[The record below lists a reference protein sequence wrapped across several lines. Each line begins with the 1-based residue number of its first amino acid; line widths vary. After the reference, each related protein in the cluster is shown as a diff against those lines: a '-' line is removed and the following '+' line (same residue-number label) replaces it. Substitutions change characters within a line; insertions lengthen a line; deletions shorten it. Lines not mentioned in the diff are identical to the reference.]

1 MAIQFLNSLELNYL
15 EVKELRIENLASAP
29 GSGNL
34 AGNVL
39 YNTTLNKF
47 GYYNGTQW
55 VYLATDVVGTANG
68 TYIDVSN
75 TGTTNA
81 PTITADLSATGT
93 PDATKYLRGDNTWSL
108 ISGIYAW
115 DIAGDTGSETIVNG
129 DTVTFAGGTN
139 VTTAYDTGTNTLT
152 INSTDQFTGTVTS
165 ITAGVGLTGGVITT
179 SGTITLDYDGTDNYI
194 LANPNGSAT
203 VESVSSINFNHD
215 ADDNVYSTEL
225 GDIPVDALTLVKTY
239 IDNAT
244 AGGLIYQGGYN
255 ASTNTPDLTTSPNS
269 IEKGWTYTVTA
280 DGTFFGEQLRVGDVL
295 IAEIDNPTN
304 LTNWTTVQNNIDL
317 ATAGTDATA
326 VRGIAGFSSTDFT
339 VSSTGFVELVA
350 AASSKSIK
358 VVLNSANS
366 GVSVA
371 TAGGV
376 TTYTIDVSNASIFG
390 ATATAD
396 NIMVEVIEVS
406 SGSTVY
412 VESVRASAN
421 VGLKFL
427 TSPGEGD
434 YYALLH
440 NVA

>member
-55 VYLATDVVGTANG
+55 VYLATDVVGTSNG

-93 PDATKYLRGDNTWSL
+93 PDATKYLRGDNTWSP
-108 ISGIYAW
+108 ISGIYSW

-165 ITAGVGLTGGVITT
+165 ITAGVGLTGGTITT

-194 LANPNGSAT
+194 LANPNGSVTA
-203 VESVSSINFNHD
+203 ESDDSINISWNG
-215 ADDNVYSTEL
+215 DDDVYTTTL
-225 GDIPVDALTLVKTY
+225 GDIPVDALTNVKTY

-295 IAEIDNPTN
+295 IAEVDDPSA
-304 LTNWTTVQNNIDL
+304 LADWTTVQNNIDL

-339 VSSTGFVELVA
+339 VSASGFVELAVA
-350 AASSKSIK
+350 PSSKSIK
-358 VVLNSANS
+358 IVLNSANS

-412 VESVRASAN
+412 VESVRASTN

>member
-15 EVKELRIENLASAP
+15 EVKELRIENLVSAP

-39 YNTTLNKF
+39 YNTTINKF

-55 VYLATDVVGTANG
+55 VYLATDIVGTANG

-93 PDATKYLRGDNTWSL
+93 PDATKYLRGDNTWSP

-115 DIAGDTGSETIVNG
+115 TIYDGTISETIVNG

-139 VTTAYDTGTNTLT
+139 VTTAYNTGTNTLT

-165 ITAGVGLTGGVITT
+165 IIAGVGLTGGTITT
-179 SGTITLDYDGTDNYI
+179 SGTITLDYNGTNNYVI
-194 LANPNGSAT
+194 GNPNGSSSPAAND
-203 VESVSSINFNHD
+203 SINFND
-215 ADDNVYSTEL
+215 ITDNNVKNTTL
-225 GDIPVDALTLVKTY
+225 GTIPVNALTLVKQY
-239 IDNAT
+239 IDDSV
-244 AGGLIYQGGYN
+244 AGGLVYQGGYDAN
-255 ASTNTPDLTTSPNS
+255 LNSPDLTSSPNS

-295 IAEIDNPTN
+295 IAEINNPTN
-304 LTNWTTVQNNIDL
+304 LADWTTVQNNIDL
-317 ATAGTDATA
+317 ATAGTSVTA

-339 VSSTGFVELVA
+339 VSSGFVELAVA
-350 AASSKSIK
+350 PGSKSIK
-358 VVLNSANS
+358 VILNSANS

>member
-15 EVKELRIENLASAP
+15 EVKELRIENLVSAP

-39 YNTTLNKF
+39 YNTTINKF

-55 VYLATDVVGTANG
+55 VYLATDIVGTANG

-93 PDATKYLRGDNTWSL
+93 PDATKYLRGDNTWSP
-108 ISGIYAW
+108 ISGIYSW
-115 DIAGDTGSETIVNG
+115 TIYDGTISETIVNG

-139 VTTAYDTGTNTLT
+139 VTTAYNTGTNTLT

-165 ITAGVGLTGGVITT
+165 IIAGVGLTGGTITT
-179 SGTITLDYDGTDNYI
+179 SGTITLDYNGTNNYVI
-194 LANPNGSAT
+194 GNPNGSSSPAAND
-203 VESVSSINFNHD
+203 SINFND
-215 ADDNVYSTEL
+215 ITDNNVKNTTL
-225 GDIPVDALTLVKTY
+225 GTIPVNALTLVKQY
-239 IDNAT
+239 IDDSV
-244 AGGLIYQGGYN
+244 AGGLVYQGGYDAN
-255 ASTNTPDLTTSPNS
+255 LNSPDLTSSPNS

-295 IAEIDNPTN
+295 IAEINNPTN
-304 LTNWTTVQNNIDL
+304 LADWTTVQNNIDL
-317 ATAGTDATA
+317 ATAGTSVTA

-339 VSSTGFVELVA
+339 VSSGFVELAVA
-350 AASSKSIK
+350 PGSKSIK
-358 VVLNSANS
+358 VILNSANS